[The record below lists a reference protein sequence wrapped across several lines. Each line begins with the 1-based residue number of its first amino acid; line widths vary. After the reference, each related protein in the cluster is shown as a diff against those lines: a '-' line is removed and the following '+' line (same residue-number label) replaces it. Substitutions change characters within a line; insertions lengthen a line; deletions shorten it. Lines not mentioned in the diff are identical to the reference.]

1 MKVVTRLALGFGIV
15 ATIGILITIIGSFR
29 MSELAT
35 DLDQVAND
43 RMVKVAQFTELK
55 ENFNSIG
62 LLTRNIV
69 ISENVALHSE
79 EKKKI
84 ATLRAANSEL
94 LEKLD
99 KTLKIPQARNLLKI
113 ITDNR
118 GIYNSS
124 IDRVIALTEKGDE
137 AEAERLLFNET
148 IALQQIVF
156 KATDDSRKLQKELSE
171 KIAGEA
177 AELARTS
184 VSLMTGMAILMFVIG
199 SLVGLI
205 ISRDLLRALGA
216 EPSELSEAVNRVAK
230 GDLDTPLQVRSNDT
244 VSVMAAVAQ
253 MQASLSSVVYNVRQN
268 SESVATAS
276 AQISQGNNDLSTR
289 TEQQASALE
298 ETAAAMEELGS
309 TVTQNAENARQ
320 ANQLAKSASNVA
332 IKGGEVVAQVVGTM
346 KEIDE
351 SSKKIAAIT
360 SIIDGIAFQ
369 TNILALNA
377 AIEAARAGEQGRG
390 FAVVASEVRSLAGR
404 SAEAAKEIKI
414 LIDASVQRVKEG
426 SILVDQAGD
435 TMTEVVG
442 SIRRVTDIMGEIS
455 AASSEQSQGVAQVGE
470 AVTQMDQTTQRNA
483 ALVEEMAAAASSLEN
498 QAQELVETVAVFK
511 LSSHPTEDVVVGV
524 VSRPAIDTIAS
535 GKPSQVSYNPSF
547 RGALQRPQHSGA

>member
-99 KTLKIPQARNLLKI
+99 KTLKIPQARDLLKI

-253 MQASLSSVVYNVRQN
+253 MQTSLSSVVYNVRQN

-346 KEIDE
+346 KEIDD